1 MIAWLKLTETRRNA
15 GDRRSLHL
23 GMRRGSLLEFH
34 GPRKRAPVASAR
46 DFLPVRPKPRAA
58 GAPPAALP
66 FSGGLPVVPKPGIAS
81 AAEQLAEKCALG
93 PSGVKPPKENAD
105 FMSCLKAR
113 PTKLRSFSAACG
125 AGFKEL
131 RFGRAQARPSDE
143 SRNSARAATKL
154 RISSTENGAPFDG
167 LD

>member
-1 MIAWLKLTETRRNA
+1 MGPYSKMIAWLKLTETRRNA

-66 FSGGLPVVPKPGIAS
+66 FSGSFQAEAAPDCTEDVAASEGLAQS
-81 AAEQLAEKCALG
+81 T
-93 PSGVKPPKENAD
+93 AD
-105 FMSCLKAR
+105 YEYNPA
-113 PTKLRSFSAACG
+113 
-125 AGFKEL
+125 
-131 RFGRAQARPSDE
+131 
-143 SRNSARAATKL
+143 
-154 RISSTENGAPFDG
+154 
-167 LD
+167 